1 MRWRQRAYSRPLTH
15 THRTRQLYVS
25 TDMGKQ
31 GQEQKSIDLPVRLSS
46 PASTA
51 ASPTRLDRAKPGWVA
66 CALARS

>member
-1 MRWRQRAYSRPLTH
+1 MEAARIFP
-15 THRTRQLYVS
+15 S
-25 TDMGKQ
+25 TDTYTQDSSAVCLHGHGEARAGTKF
-31 GQEQKSIDLPVRLSS
+31 IDLPVRLSS